1 MLKDET
7 IETEAV
13 FRDNQKG
20 KEKKNKLDESMEL
33 CAALTLL
40 KVILFFRYLPPSFSG
55 RLGQYHISDC

>member
-7 IETEAV
+7 METEAV

-20 KEKKNKLDESMEL
+20 KEKNNKPDESMEL

-40 KVILFFRYLPPSFSG
+40 KVILFLASYPSFSG
-55 RLGQYHISDC
+55 RLGQYHISGC